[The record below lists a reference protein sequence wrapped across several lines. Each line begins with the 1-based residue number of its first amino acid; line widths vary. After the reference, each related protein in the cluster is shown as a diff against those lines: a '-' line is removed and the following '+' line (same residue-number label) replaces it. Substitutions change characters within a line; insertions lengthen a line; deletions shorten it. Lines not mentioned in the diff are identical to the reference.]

1 MNSLLRLKS
10 TVRPLRCKLGLFWI
24 GSQLTLLSSLGFA
37 QEAGQPDGSL
47 KWIIKPLCIDAN
59 EGIDIGDVDG
69 DQKPDVVAGRNW
81 YASPDFVAR
90 PLRSIADWNGYVES
104 NGDYLVDVNRDGKL
118 DVIAGSF
125 IPTKVFWYEN
135 PGAEGYR
142 LGQQWKEH
150 LLVDTTFS
158 QNEGQLLE
166 DIDGDKR
173 PEWIVN
179 SWAADVPMVVW
190 RMEETESK
198 DDKGVVTK
206 SLKAVSHRLGEK
218 GNGHGLGVG
227 DISGDGKADV
237 LVGTGWYEQ
246 PTEGAWEKPWIYH
259 KDWNLQASVP
269 MLVIDVDKDGK
280 NDIVWGNG
288 HDYGVFWWRNTGN
301 KENGVIQWDKKTI
314 DDTFSQPHALA
325 WADLDKDGQPELI
338 TGKRYYAHNGG
349 DPGGKDMPL
358 LVYYKWDAKSGKF
371 SRHDIQRGE
380 VGCGLQVRVADIDL
394 NGWADIAVA
403 GKSGTYVILNQGYGK
418 STAAK

>member
-1 MNSLLRLKS
+1 MKRSLNLNL
-10 TVRPLRCKLGLFWI
+10 TMRPLRHHLGTLWI
-24 GSQLTLLSSLGFA
+24 GSQLALLSSLGFA
-37 QEAGQPDGSL
+37 QDGGQPDGSL

-59 EGIDIGDVDG
+59 EGVDIGDVDG

-135 PGAEGYR
+135 PGPEGYR

-150 LLVDTTFS
+150 LLVDTAFS

-198 DDKGVVTK
+198 DDKGVVSK
-206 SLKAVSHRLGEK
+206 SLKAISHRLGEK

-246 PTEGAWEKPWIYH
+246 PAEGVWEKPWTYH

-288 HDYGVFWWRNTGN
+288 HDYGVFWWRNTGK
-301 KENGVIQWDKKTI
+301 KENGVLQWDKKTI

-325 WADLDKDGQPELI
+325 WADLDNDGQPELI

-403 GKSGTYVILNQGYGK
+403 GKSGTYVILNQGYSK

>member
-1 MNSLLRLKS
+1 MNSLLALKS
-10 TVRPLRCKLGLFWI
+10 TMRPLRIKLGMFWI
-24 GSQLTLLSSLGFA
+24 GSQMTLLSSLGLA
-37 QEAGQPDGSL
+37 QEVGQPDGSL

-69 DQKPDVVAGRNW
+69 DQKPDIVAGRNW

-135 PGAEGYR
+135 PGTEGYR

-166 DIDGDKR
+166 DVDGDDR

-190 RMEETESK
+190 RMEESESK

-206 SLKAVSHRLGEK
+206 SLKAIPHRLGEK

-246 PTEGAWEKPWIYH
+246 PAEGAWEKPWIYH

-325 WADLDKDGQPELI
+325 WADLDNDGQPELV

-358 LVYYKWDAKSGKF
+358 LVYYKWGAKSGKF

-380 VGCGLQVRVADIDL
+380 VGCGLQVRVADIDS

-403 GKSGTYVILNQGYGK
+403 GKSGTYVILNQGYSK